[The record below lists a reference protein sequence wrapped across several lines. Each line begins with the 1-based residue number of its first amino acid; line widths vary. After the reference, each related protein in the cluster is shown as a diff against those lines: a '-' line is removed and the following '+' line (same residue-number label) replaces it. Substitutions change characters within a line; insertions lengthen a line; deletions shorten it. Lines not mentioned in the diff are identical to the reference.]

1 MVHINW
7 FEFDMFDGAIG
18 SLTGYVI
25 SVRTARV
32 GFILSHAY
40 SWRKI
45 LQMFAITKYALPYMS
60 KGDS

>member
-1 MVHINW
+1 MVHKNW
-7 FEFDMFDGAIG
+7 FEFDVFDGAIG

-40 SWRKI
+40 S
-45 LQMFAITKYALPYMS
+45 
-60 KGDS
+60 